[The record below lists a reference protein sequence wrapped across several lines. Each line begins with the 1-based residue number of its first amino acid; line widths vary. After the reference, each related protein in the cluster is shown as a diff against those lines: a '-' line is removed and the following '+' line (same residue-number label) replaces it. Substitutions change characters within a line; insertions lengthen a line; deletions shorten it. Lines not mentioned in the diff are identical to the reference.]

1 MIIKTTP
8 DEIENFLSDASNTKG
23 YCDAVYYPETND
35 DIIEI
40 LKKAN
45 KEKIY
50 VTVSGN
56 HTGLTGAGVPR
67 GGIVISTEKLNKIL
81 EINTEKAFAVVQPG
95 VILADFLREIKNK
108 NYLYP
113 PDPTEDHCFL
123 GGTVATNA
131 SGAKTF
137 KYGPTRDYIDE
148 LEIILPDYE
157 ILNLKRG
164 TQKAD
169 GLNLKLKTESG
180 KIISIELPDLEM
192 PATKNASGY
201 FCKKNMDAID
211 LFIGSEGTLGVITKI
226 KFKIISAPEKL
237 LSCVVFFDDEKKA
250 LGFLSKAR
258 ELSYRSRE
266 ICQYNAIDALALEF
280 FDEESLKFLSKDFS
294 RVPTGAGAAVWFEQ
308 EIKNENEDIILQ
320 LWMGLIVEFNGNEES
335 AWFALT
341 EKDKENIKEFRHAI
355 SWKINE
361 YMAGKGF
368 RKLGTDV
375 AVPVNK
381 FEEIYFYAKKK
392 VAEAGL
398 KFVIYGH
405 FGDAHIHLNILPETE
420 EQFEL
425 GKKLYSE
432 ICSKAIKSGGTV
444 SAEHGIGKNKTS
456 YLIEMYGK
464 ENIIKMAALKKKL
477 DPNLILGMGN
487 IFDEKILS
495 GQHSTSVR

>member
-1 MIIKTTP
+1 MIIKTLP

-40 LKKAN
+40 LKRAN

-67 GGIVISTEKLNKIL
+67 GGIVISTERLNKIL
-81 EINTEKAFAVVQPG
+81 KINTDEGFALTQPG
-95 VILADFLREIKNK
+95 VILADFLKEIKAK
-108 NYLYP
+108 NFLYP
-113 PDPTEDHCFL
+113 PDPTEDNCFL

-137 KYGPTRDYIDE
+137 KYGPTRNYIEE
-148 LEIILPDYE
+148 LEIILPDCE

-164 TQKAD
+164 VQKAE
-169 GLNLKLKTESG
+169 GFNLKLKTESG
-180 KIISIELPDLEM
+180 KIIYLELPDLEM

-211 LFIGSEGTLGVITKI
+211 LFIGSEGTLGIITKI
-226 KFKIISAPEKL
+226 KFKIIPAPENL
-237 LSCVVFFDDEKKA
+237 LSCVVFFDDEKNA

-258 ELSYRSRE
+258 KLSYLSGE
-266 ICQYNAIDALALEF
+266 IRQSNTIDALALEF
-280 FDEESLKFLSKDFS
+280 FDEGALKFLSKDFPQ
-294 RVPTGAGAAVWFEQ
+294 VPADAQSAIWFEQ
-308 EIKNENEDIILQ
+308 EIKNENEDILLQ
-320 LWMGLIVEFNGNEES
+320 QWVNLITEFNGNEDN

-341 EKDKENIKEFRHAI
+341 EKDRKNIKEFRHAI

-361 YMAGKGF
+361 YMSGKGF
-368 RKLGTDV
+368 TKLGTDV
-375 AVPVNK
+375 AVPVDK
-381 FEEIYFYAKKK
+381 FEEIYFYAKKE
-392 VAEAGL
+392 VADAGL

-432 ICSKAIKSGGTV
+432 ICSRAIKSGGTV
-444 SAEHGIGKNKTS
+444 SAEHGIGKNKTN
-456 YLIEMYGK
+456 YLLEMYGE
-464 ENIIKMAALKKKL
+464 ENIKKMAAIKKKL
-477 DPNLILGMGN
+477 DPNLIFGMGN
-487 IFDEKILS
+487 IFEEKFLLC
-495 GQHSTSVR
+495 